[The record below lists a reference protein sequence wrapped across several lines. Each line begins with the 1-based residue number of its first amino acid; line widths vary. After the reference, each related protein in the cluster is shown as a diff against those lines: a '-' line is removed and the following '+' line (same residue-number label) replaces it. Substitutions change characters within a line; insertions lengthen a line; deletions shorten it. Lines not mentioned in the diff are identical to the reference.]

1 MLPIFSKRI
10 PFVELIIIHSLVQ
23 GEFAPRSIERAILIA
38 EQAKNRDASPVDL
51 IILSRGGGS
60 NEDLSAFNDEI
71 VVRAIVNCSIP
82 ILTAIGHEIDAS
94 LSDLVSDDF
103 SSTPTAA
110 AEKICA
116 NWDVFLERFMRFPS
130 EMERNVKMVLKDRKD
145 QVAFYERIKI
155 LEEPSLFIQ
164 ELQQK
169 MDMLYGEFLKEIRY
183 ILSVFRSRV
192 VSIIPRLRFISPLRL
207 HSSKVK

>member
-1 MLPIFSKRI
+1 MSNFLFMMLILLPTNGLPMLPILSKRI

-103 SSTPTAA
+103 P
-110 AEKICA
+110 
-116 NWDVFLERFMRFPS
+116 LHLPQP
-130 EMERNVKMVLKDRKD
+130 LKKYV
-145 QVAFYERIKI
+145 QIGMCF
-155 LEEPSLFIQ
+155 
-164 ELQQK
+164 
-169 MDMLYGEFLKEIRY
+169 
-183 ILSVFRSRV
+183 
-192 VSIIPRLRFISPLRL
+192 
-207 HSSKVK
+207 